1 MARYENI
8 AADANQIVITLFE
21 DFCSKHPGAISEQA
35 NFLEQLLR
43 LYNLGIRTSP
53 RACQAVV
60 RERAV
65 RLAAAKTPVTI
76 SMKKVQMKDR
86 YTGSP
91 VVGKYYNALQ
101 IHSTALDKE
110 SVLDDTADEE

>member
-8 AADANQIVITLFE
+8 AAEANQIVITLFE
-21 DFCSKHPGAISEQA
+21 NFCATHPGAISEQA

-53 RACQAVV
+53 RACQSVV

-76 SMKKVQMKDR
+76 SMKKVPMTNR
-86 YTGSP
+86 YTKEVIP
-91 VVGKYYNALQ
+91 GKHYNALQ

-110 SVLDDTADEE
+110 SVLDDSTDEE